1 MIQLAEEKCRE
12 DKKSEKL
19 FNTEILEH
27 NIITW
32 REFSGKIMSPEDF
45 QSFQRVVNRHRPYR
59 TSDFVKHH
67 FIEDL
72 SKRYR

>member
-1 MIQLAEEKCRE
+1 MIRLTDEKCRE
-12 DKKSEKL
+12 DKKRKSL
-19 FNTEILEH
+19 FNMEILEH

-45 QSFQRVVNRHRPYR
+45 ESFQRVVNRHRPYR
-59 TSDFVKHH
+59 ASDFKKHH

-72 SKRYR
+72 PQRTR